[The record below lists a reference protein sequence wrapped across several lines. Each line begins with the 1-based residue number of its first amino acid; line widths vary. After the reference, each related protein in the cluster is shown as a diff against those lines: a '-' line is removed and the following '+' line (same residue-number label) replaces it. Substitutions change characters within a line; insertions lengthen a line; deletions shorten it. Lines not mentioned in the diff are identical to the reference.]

1 MTNNSRE
8 IDKELASLIYKQT
21 NNENFT
27 RNICMFM
34 DTDEQKRELINFIKE
49 NNPTLTE
56 INHRSFDIV
65 MFESKQYNRKVLGR
79 LPKEV
84 SLFFCPKIEGGNSK
98 WGLVIDFITHGMR
111 F

>member
-1 MTNNSRE
+1 MMSDSRE

-21 NNENFT
+21 KNENFT

-34 DTDEQKRELINFIKE
+34 DTDEQKKEIIQFIKE

-65 MFESKQYNRKVLGR
+65 MFENK
-79 LPKEV
+79 
-84 SLFFCPKIEGGNSK
+84 
-98 WGLVIDFITHGMR
+98 
-111 F
+111 